1 MFGVMRALLHLQALK
16 LISEQ
21 IVDRPVIEY
30 RDRVVEKE
38 KVEAVFMLR
47 ESLKQLTLL
56 TSCTVQI
63 VEKPVI
69 EYRDRVVETERVV
82 EVPVERI
89 VERIVEVPVDR
100 VVEKTVHVNVPGMTK
115 KSLQEFGA
123 GARSYSPM
131 SRTRTCCGEGGDG
144 RSGQTGDTT
153 SSNARTAAIQSSAA
167 NPNRKAR
174 NRICSSDSG
183 PAGATFAHI

>member
-63 VEKPVI
+63 VEKPGSCPSWLPI
-69 EYRDRVVETERVV
+69 TLPRSSGIASSLDRAGRRV
-82 EVPVERI
+82 
-89 VERIVEVPVDR
+89 
-100 VVEKTVHVNVPGMTK
+100 
-115 KSLQEFGA
+115 
-123 GARSYSPM
+123 
-131 SRTRTCCGEGGDG
+131 
-144 RSGQTGDTT
+144 
-153 SSNARTAAIQSSAA
+153 
-167 NPNRKAR
+167 
-174 NRICSSDSG
+174 
-183 PAGATFAHI
+183 